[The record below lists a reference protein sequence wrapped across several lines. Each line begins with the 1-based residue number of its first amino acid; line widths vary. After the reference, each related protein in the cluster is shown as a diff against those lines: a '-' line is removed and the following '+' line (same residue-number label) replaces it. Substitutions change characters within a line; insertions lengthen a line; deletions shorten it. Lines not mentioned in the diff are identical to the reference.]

1 VAELIENEFKIK
13 TQLVE
18 SEKANSTKK
27 INKISESNAQIYI
40 GTSLLNTPIK

>member
-18 SEKANSTKK
+18 SEKANSSNK
-27 INKISESNAQIYI
+27 INEILNSNAQVFI
-40 GTSLLNTPIK
+40 

>member
-18 SEKANSTKK
+18 SEKANSSNK
-27 INKISESNAQIYI
+27 INEILDN
-40 GTSLLNTPIK
+40 NTQVFI